1 MEIMDIKI
9 IAELIAAVG
18 FPIVVAIALAWFIWK
33 IYKKSE
39 DREEALR
46 KQITESQKVNAEAI
60 HTIALYAERLST
72 IEEDVKEVKH
82 DVNILI
88 HKQ

>member
-1 MEIMDIKI
+1 METAAI
-9 IAELIAAVG
+9 IELIGALG
-18 FPIVVAIALAWFIWK
+18 FPIVVVIALGWFIWT

-39 DREEALR
+39 DREDALR
-46 KQITESQKVNAEAI
+46 SQIIESQKVNAEAI
-60 HTIALYAERLST
+60 HTIALYAERLGI
-72 IEEDVKEVKH
+72 IEEDLKEVKH

>member
-1 MEIMDIKI
+1 MDIKL
-9 IAELIAAVG
+9 IAEIVGALG
-18 FPIVVAIALAWFIWK
+18 FPIVVTIALGWFIYR

-46 KQITESQKVNAEAI
+46 SQILESQKVNAEAI
-60 HTIALYAERLST
+60 HTIALYAERLAT
-72 IEEDVKEVKH
+72 IEEDVKDVKH

-88 HKQ
+88 HKQN

>member
-1 MEIMDIKI
+1 MDIKI
-9 IAELIAAVG
+9 IAELIAALG
-18 FPIVVAIALAWFIWK
+18 FPIIGCCILGWFIWK

-46 KQITESQKVNAEAI
+46 SQIVESQKVNAEAI

>member
-1 MEIMDIKI
+1 MDIKLI
-9 IAELIAAVG
+9 IEMIGALG
-18 FPIVVAIALAWFIWK
+18 FPIVVAGVLGWFIWK

-46 KQITESQKVNAEAI
+46 SQILDSQKVNAEAI
-60 HTIALYAERLST
+60 HTIALYAERLGT
-72 IEEDVKEVKH
+72 IEEDLKDVKH

-88 HKQ
+88 HKQQ

>member
-1 MEIMDIKI
+1 MEIMEVKT
-9 IAELIAAVG
+9 IAELIAALG
-18 FPIVVAIALAWFIWK
+18 FPIVVCGILGWFIWK

-39 DREEALR
+39 DREDALR
-46 KQITESQKVNAEAI
+46 SQIVDSQKVNAEAI
-60 HTIALYAERLST
+60 HTIALYAERLGI
-72 IEEDVKEVKH
+72 IEEDLKEVKH

>member
-1 MEIMDIKI
+1 MDFKL
-9 IAELIAAVG
+9 IAELIAALG
-18 FPIVVAIALAWFIWK
+18 FPIVMCGVLGWFIWK

-39 DREEALR
+39 DREDALR
-46 KQITESQKVNAEAI
+46 SQIVESQKVNAEAI
-60 HTIALYAERLST
+60 HTIALYAERLGV
-72 IEEDVKEVKH
+72 IEEDLKDVKH